1 MLSWLKWLFP
11 LGMFSFFSF
20 AAEVVFIEVH
30 KDGHAIQL
38 EPNGRFY
45 HVAIR
50 YKNQWLHAHTHRGV
64 DLVNDI
70 RPYGDRFLI
79 VKNSLVPDP
88 SPEFVEQWLG
98 KPFDRGYHWDNPL
111 ATYCARLIADLFSI
125 EPQVM
130 LFQAPHW
137 AQHFNRH
144 SRERGLSPD
153 ELYEALIAR
162 GFKAKTDCETDLV
175 PQ

>member
-1 MLSWLKWLFP
+1 MQHWITWLIP
-11 LGMFSFFSF
+11 LGIFSCASF
-20 AAEVVFIEVH
+20 AAEVVFMEVH
-30 KDGHAIQL
+30 KDGQVIQL

-50 YKNQWLHAHTHRGV
+50 YKDQWLHAHTHRGV
-64 DLVNDI
+64 DLVKHI
-70 RPYGDRFLI
+70 KPYGDRFVL
-79 VKNSLVPDP
+79 VRNSSVPDP
-88 SPEFVEQWLG
+88 GPEFVTQWLG

-111 ATYCARLIADLFSI
+111 ATYCTRLIADFFGV

-137 AQHFNRH
+137 AQHFTRH
-144 SRERGLSPD
+144 SREKGLSPD

-162 GFKAKTDCETDLV
+162 GFTPHADCEMDLESL
-175 PQ
+175 